1 MPLDI
6 IFIAKKLQINKQDT
20 KKAIVI
26 GGGVAGLSTAWKLS
40 ENGYRTS
47 VIESEKS
54 FGGLA
59 KTIKIGNYFFDIDQ
73 MIKIRFNTAD
83 TNIKQ

>member
-1 MPLDI
+1 M
-6 IFIAKKLQINKQDT
+6 
-20 KKAIVI
+20 KKAMVI
-26 GGGVAGLSTAWKLS
+26 GDGITGLSTAWKLS
-40 ENGYRTS
+40 ENGYKVS

-73 MIKIRFNTAD
+73 MIRIGFNTAD
-83 TNIKQ
+83 TIIKQ

>member
-1 MPLDI
+1 M
-6 IFIAKKLQINKQDT
+6 

-26 GGGVAGLSTAWKLS
+26 GGGVTGLSTAWKLS
-40 ENGYRTS
+40 ENGYKVS

-73 MIKIRFNTAD
+73 MIKIEFNAAD
-83 TNIKQ
+83 TIIKQ

>member
-1 MPLDI
+1 M
-6 IFIAKKLQINKQDT
+6 

-26 GGGVAGLSTAWKLS
+26 GGGITGLGNAWKLS
-40 ENGYRTS
+40 GNGYKVS

-54 FGGLA
+54 FGELA

-73 MIKIRFNTAD
+73 MIRIGFNTAD
-83 TNIKQ
+83 TIIKQ

>member
-1 MPLDI
+1 M
-6 IFIAKKLQINKQDT
+6 KE
-20 KKAIVI
+20 AIVI
-26 GGGVAGLSTAWKLS
+26 KGVITELSAAWKLS

-73 MIKIRFNTAD
+73 MIRIGFNTAEII
-83 TNIKQ
+83 IKQQLRIFMDIKYF

>member
-1 MPLDI
+1 M
-6 IFIAKKLQINKQDT
+6 

-26 GGGVAGLSTAWKLS
+26 GGGVTGLSTAWKLS
-40 ENGYRTS
+40 ENGYKVS

-54 FGGLA
+54 FGELA

-73 MIKIRFNTAD
+73 MIRIRFNTAD
-83 TNIKQ
+83 TIIKQ

>member
-1 MPLDI
+1 M
-6 IFIAKKLQINKQDT
+6 KE
-20 KKAIVI
+20 AIVI
-26 GGGVAGLSTAWKLS
+26 KGVITELSAAWKLS

>member
-1 MPLDI
+1 M
-6 IFIAKKLQINKQDT
+6 

-26 GGGVAGLSTAWKLS
+26 GSGVTGLSTAWKLS
-40 ENGYRTS
+40 EKGYKVS

-73 MIKIRFNTAD
+73 MIRIRFNTAD
-83 TNIKQ
+83 TIIKQ

>member
-6 IFIAKKLQINKQDT
+6 IFIAKKLQINKQDM

-26 GGGVAGLSTAWKLS
+26 EGGVTGLSTAWKLS
-40 ENGYRTS
+40 ENS
-47 VIESEKS
+47 FKVSILESEKS

-59 KTIKIGNYFFDIDQ
+59 KTIK
-73 MIKIRFNTAD
+73 M
-83 TNIKQ
+83 

>member
-1 MPLDI
+1 M
-6 IFIAKKLQINKQDT
+6 

-26 GGGVAGLSTAWKLS
+26 GGGVTGLSTAWKLS
-40 ENGYRTS
+40 EKGYKVS

-59 KTIKIGNYFFDIDQ
+59 KTIKIGNYFVDIGPHAFL
-73 MIKIRFNTAD
+73 RFNTAD
-83 TNIKQ
+83 TIIKQ

>member
-1 MPLDI
+1 M
-6 IFIAKKLQINKQDT
+6 

-26 GGGVAGLSTAWKLS
+26 GGGITGLSTAWKLS
-40 ENGYRTS
+40 ENGYKVS

-54 FGGLA
+54 FDGLA

-73 MIKIRFNTAD
+73 MIRIGFNTAD
-83 TNIKQ
+83 TIIKQ

>member
-1 MPLDI
+1 MPLSI

-40 ENGYRTS
+40 ENGYKVS
-47 VIESEKS
+47 EIESEKS
-54 FGGLA
+54 LGGIV
-59 KTIKIGNYFFDIDQ
+59 KTIKIGNHFFDFVLLFKLLILL
-73 MIKIRFNTAD
+73 
-83 TNIKQ
+83 

>member
-6 IFIAKKLQINKQDT
+6 IFIAKKLQINKQDM

-26 GGGVAGLSTAWKLS
+26 RGGLTGLITAWRLS
-40 ENGYRTS
+40 ENGYKVS

-54 FGGLA
+54 FGELV
-59 KTIKIGNYFFDIDQ
+59 KTIKNRKLFF
-73 MIKIRFNTAD
+73 
-83 TNIKQ
+83 

>member
-1 MPLDI
+1 M
-6 IFIAKKLQINKQDT
+6 

-26 GGGVAGLSTAWKLS
+26 EGGVTGLSTAWKLS
-40 ENGYRTS
+40 ENGYKVS

-54 FGGLA
+54 FGELA

-73 MIKIRFNTAD
+73 MIRIGFNTAD
-83 TNIKQ
+83 TIIKQ

>member
-1 MPLDI
+1 M
-6 IFIAKKLQINKQDT
+6 
-20 KKAIVI
+20 KKAMVI
-26 GGGVAGLSTAWKLS
+26 GDGITGLSTAWKLS
-40 ENGYRTS
+40 ENGYKVS

-73 MIKIRFNTAD
+73 MIRIRFNTAD
-83 TNIKQ
+83 TIIKQ

>member
-1 MPLDI
+1 M
-6 IFIAKKLQINKQDT
+6 
-20 KKAIVI
+20 KKAMVI
-26 GGGVAGLSTAWKLS
+26 KGVITELSTAWKLS
-40 ENGYRTS
+40 ENGYKAS

-59 KTIKIGNYFFDIDQ
+59 RTIKIGNYFFDIDQ